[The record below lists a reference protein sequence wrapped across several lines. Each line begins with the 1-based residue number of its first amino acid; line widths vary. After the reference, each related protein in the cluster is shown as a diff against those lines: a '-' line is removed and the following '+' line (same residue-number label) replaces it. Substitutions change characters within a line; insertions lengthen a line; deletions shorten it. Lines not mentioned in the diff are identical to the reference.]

1 MAYVHIDLEDIND
14 HELIDELKERGYK
27 VIDPNEVEDLNLSPY
42 EAETLLSMIN
52 VSSYKTGSEEHV
64 VIQKLWDIYYS
75 RKTV

>member
-27 VIDPNEVEDLNLSPY
+27 VIDPDEVEDLNLSPY
-42 EAETLLSMIN
+42 EAETLLSMITISN
-52 VSSYKTGSEEHV
+52 YKTGSEEHH

>member
-27 VIDPNEVEDLNLSPY
+27 VIDPDEVEDLNLSPY

-64 VIQKLWDIYYS
+64 AIQKLWDIYYS

>member
-27 VIDPNEVEDLNLSPY
+27 VIDPDEVEDLNLSPY